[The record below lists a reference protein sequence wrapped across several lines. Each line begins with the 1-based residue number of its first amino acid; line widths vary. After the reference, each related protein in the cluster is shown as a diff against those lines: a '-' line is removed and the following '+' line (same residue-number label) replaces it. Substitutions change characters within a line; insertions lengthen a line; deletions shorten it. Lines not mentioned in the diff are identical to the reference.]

1 MPNLPNLSN
10 SRSFLAA
17 SPNSFSYNNGS
28 ESYRDK
34 VREKIQSNPRKN
46 NGEYTS
52 RSIDLSL
59 SREKTFRSKSRNQGN
74 NLITDFENDNNDFN
88 GQRDRLKSG
97 RYRQKIYFNNN
108 SQASADRNNEN
119 NDNQHDYANFN
130 NNQENLD
137 FINTDRIENEAENS
151 YVSRKKRFEDN
162 NFNQNVNGFNDS
174 AVKFKERIKTAREST
189 RTPLITPRKSCPNDN
204 NLEMNSNRTKTPLKT
219 R

>member
-1 MPNLPNLSN
+1 MPNLPNLSS

-34 VREKIQSNPRKN
+34 VREKIQSTPRKN

-52 RSIDLSL
+52 RSIDLTL
-59 SREKTFRSKSRNQGN
+59 GREKTFRSKSRNQGN
-74 NLITDFENDNNDFN
+74 NLISDFEKDPELN
-88 GQRDRLKSG
+88 GPIDRLKSG
-97 RYRQKIYFNNN
+97 RYRQKLFYNNN
-108 SQASADRNNEN
+108 DRNND
-119 NDNQHDYANFN
+119 DNQNDFGNFN

-137 FINTDRIENEAENS
+137 FINSDRIDTEVENS

-162 NFNQNVNGFNDS
+162 NFNQNVNSFNDS
-174 AVKFKERIKTAREST
+174 AVKFKERLKTAREST
-189 RTPLITPRKSCPNDN
+189 KTPLITPRKSCKNEN
-204 NLEMNSNRTKTPLKT
+204 NLEMNSSRTKSPLKT